1 MAKLRDLL
9 TEAPE
14 SLSVLFR
21 FRDALCEAGLDDQLQ
36 DFLDRADGCGTYD
49 ELLCLALEY
58 AENDIG
64 AA

>member
-9 TEAPE
+9 THEPPE

-21 FRDALCEAGLDDQLQ
+21 FRDALCEAGLDDQLE

-49 ELLCLALEY
+49 ELLRLALEY
-58 AENDIG
+58 AETDL
-64 AA
+64 